1 MAVTQRLFLSA
12 VVLAASMGFPLKAL
26 SDNAIGS
33 PVREGRISSLFG
45 IRDDP
50 FGGDSRFHA
59 GIDIAAPVGTPVRP
73 VAAGRVIFSGVY
85 QGFGRIVA
93 IQHGKHMSSLYAHF
107 DDLRVAVGQFVH
119 RDTVLGVVGSSGR
132 ATGPHLHFEVRV
144 AGIPVD
150 PSWVF

>member
-1 MAVTQRLFLSA
+1 M
-12 VVLAASMGFPLKAL
+12 
-26 SDNAIGS
+26 
-33 PVREGRISSLFG
+33 RE
-45 IRDDP
+45 DP
-50 FGGDSRFHA
+50 FEGEQRSHA
-59 GIDIAAPVGTPVRP
+59 GIDIAAPAGTPVRP

-85 QGFGRIVA
+85 QGFERIVA

-107 DDLRVAVGQFVH
+107 DDLGVAVGQFVH

-144 AGIPVD
+144 GGVPVN

>member
-1 MAVTQRLFLSA
+1 MAVAKRFFLCLGIVA
-12 VVLAASMGFPLKAL
+12 VSMTFPL
-26 SDNAIGS
+26 NAAGDTEIGS

-45 IRDDP
+45 MREDP
-50 FGGDSRFHA
+50 FEGEQRFHA

-73 VAAGRVIFSGVY
+73 VAAGRVIFSGFY

-107 DDLRVAVGQFVH
+107 GDIRVAVGQLVH
-119 RDTVLGVVGSSGR
+119 RETVLGVVGSSGR
-132 ATGPHLHFEVRV
+132 STGPHLHFEVRV
-144 AGIPVD
+144 AGTPVD

>member
-1 MAVTQRLFLSA
+1 MAVAKRFFLCLLMIA
-12 VVLAASMGFPLKAL
+12 VSMTVPSNAAG
-26 SDNAIGS
+26 DTEIGS

-45 IRDDP
+45 MREDP
-50 FGGDSRFHA
+50 SEGELRFHA
-59 GIDIAAPVGTPVRP
+59 GIDIAAPLGTPVRP

-107 DDLRVAVGQFVH
+107 EDLRVAVGQLVH
-119 RDTVLGVVGSSGR
+119 RETVLGVVGSSGR

-144 AGIPVD
+144 AGMPVD

>member
-1 MAVTQRLFLSA
+1 MAITQRLLFS
-12 VVLAASMGFPLKAL
+12 VVALAASMGFPLEAS
-26 SDNAIGS
+26 SDTAIGS
-33 PVREGRISSLFG
+33 PVKKGRISSLFG
-45 IRDDP
+45 IREDP
-50 FGGDSRFHA
+50 FGGDPRFHS

-93 IQHGKHMSSLYAHF
+93 IQHGKHMSSLYAHY

-144 AGIPVD
+144 AGTPVD

>member
-1 MAVTQRLFLSA
+1 MAVTQRVFLT
-12 VVLAASMGFPLKAL
+12 VVALAALMGFPLKAS
-26 SDNAIGS
+26 SDTPIGS
-33 PVREGRISSLFG
+33 PIGEGRISSLFG

-50 FGGDSRFHA
+50 FGGDQRFHA

-73 VAAGRVIFSGVY
+73 VAAGRVIFSGSY

-107 DDLRVAVGQFVH
+107 EELSVTVGQLVD
-119 RDTVLGVVGSSGR
+119 RGTVLGVVGSSGR
-132 ATGPHLHFEVRV
+132 STGPHLHFEVRV
-144 AGIPVD
+144 AGMPVD

>member
-1 MAVTQRLFLSA
+1 MVAVSMAVPTKVSA
-12 VVLAASMGFPLKAL
+12 ETE
-26 SDNAIGS
+26 IGS

-45 IRDDP
+45 MSEDP
-50 FGGDSRFHA
+50 FEGELRFHA

-73 VAAGRVIFSGVY
+73 VAAGRVIFSGSY

-107 DDLRVAVGQFVH
+107 EDLRVAVGQLVD
-119 RDTVLGVVGSSGR
+119 RETVLGVVGSSGR

-144 AGIPVD
+144 AGTPVG

>member
-1 MAVTQRLFLSA
+1 MAITQRQLFSV
-12 VVLAASMGFPLKAL
+12 VVLAASMGFPLKAS
-26 SDNAIGS
+26 SDTPIGS
-33 PVREGRISSLFG
+33 PVRDGRISSLFG
-45 IRDDP
+45 IREDP
-50 FGGDSRFHA
+50 FGGDMRFHA

-73 VAAGRVIFSGVY
+73 VAAGRVIFSGSY

-132 ATGPHLHFEVRV
+132 STGPHLHFEVRV
-144 AGIPVD
+144 AGHPVD
-150 PSWVF
+150 PAWLF

>member
-1 MAVTQRLFLSA
+1 MAVAKRFFFCLATVLVSMTFPSKVSA
-12 VVLAASMGFPLKAL
+12 ETE
-26 SDNAIGS
+26 IGS

-45 IRDDP
+45 MREDP
-50 FGGDSRFHA
+50 FEGELRFHA

-73 VAAGRVIFSGVY
+73 VAAGRVIFSGSY

-107 DDLRVAVGQFVH
+107 EDLRVAVGQLVH
-119 RDTVLGVVGSSGR
+119 RETVLGVVGSSGR

-144 AGIPVD
+144 AGTPVD

>member
-1 MAVTQRLFLSA
+1 MAITQRLLFSV
-12 VVLAASMGFPLKAL
+12 VVLAASMGFPLKAS
-26 SDNAIGS
+26 SDTPIGS
-33 PVREGRISSLFG
+33 PVRDGRISSLFG
-45 IRDDP
+45 IREDP
-50 FGGDSRFHA
+50 FGGDMRFHA

-73 VAAGRVIFSGVY
+73 VAAGRVIFSGSY

-132 ATGPHLHFEVRV
+132 ATAPHLHFEVRV
-144 AGIPVD
+144 AGVPID
-150 PSWVF
+150 PLWIF

>member
-1 MAVTQRLFLSA
+1 MAVAKRFFLCLGMVAVSMTLPSNASA
-12 VVLAASMGFPLKAL
+12 
-26 SDNAIGS
+26 DTEIGS

-45 IRDDP
+45 MREDP
-50 FGGDSRFHA
+50 FEGEQRFHA

-73 VAAGRVIFSGVY
+73 VAAGRVIFSGSY

-107 DDLRVAVGQFVH
+107 EELSVTVGQLVD
-119 RDTVLGVVGSSGR
+119 RGTVLGVVGSSGR

-144 AGIPVD
+144 AGTPVD
-150 PSWVF
+150 PAWIF